1 MVRVDTYGGRQQLPA
16 SLGIDW
22 SGDGYPDDGYPGD
35 GYPGSNVVS
44 LAEAAAR
51 TALAGSGFE
60 LAEWCA
66 AAGVDTEGDRVDLA
80 AFLGERVE
88 LSLGVSLA

>member
-1 MVRVDTYGGRQQLPA
+1 MVRADTYGGKQQLPA
-16 SLGIDW
+16 SLGIGW
-22 SGDGYPDDGYPGD
+22 SGDGYPDDGYPD
-35 GYPGSNVVS
+35 AGYPGSDVVS

-51 TALAGSGFE
+51 TALAGSEFE

-66 AAGVDTEGDRVDLA
+66 AAGVPTDGDRVDLA

-88 LSLGVSLA
+88 LSLGISLA